1 MAVVLYKCFCLSMQ
15 HVAYVGQC
23 LNFQSDLTAQNISSH
38 QIDCVGFF
46 YNLKR
51 TLIELMQSLVTKI
64 NDLDFLRLESSAW
77 NF

>member
-1 MAVVLYKCFCLSMQ
+1 MDVCILNKCFCLSIQ
-15 HVAYVGQC
+15 HVVYVGQC

-51 TLIELMQSLVTKI
+51 TLIELMQSLAS
-64 NDLDFLRLESSAW
+64 DEDQ
-77 NF
+77 